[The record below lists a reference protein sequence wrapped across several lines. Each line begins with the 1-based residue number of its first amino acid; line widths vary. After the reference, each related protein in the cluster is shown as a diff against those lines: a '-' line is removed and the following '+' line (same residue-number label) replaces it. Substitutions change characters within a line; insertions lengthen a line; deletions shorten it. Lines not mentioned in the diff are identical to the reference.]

1 MRTPMISLLT
11 LALSVALVACG
22 VQRPASRVRSAPAD
36 VPALPD
42 APGDDSDVWRR
53 PHAQPRKPAGTPSDV
68 DVWTTP
74 HARKGADT
82 GGTFAFPDDDRD
94 DYDDRD
100 ARDDDRRGDGERR
113 APSNLDGE
121 RADDALDAAAAA
133 VPAPPIGEVLAAAY
147 AEAGLDHDPTPG
159 WSRRA
164 RLAGL
169 VPLVAVRA
177 GRNTKWEELEPD
189 VGYGVTYEVRA
200 TWRLDRLVFDGR
212 EMQAAS
218 QQAAR
223 RRERSQL
230 VGRVLGL
237 YFAYR
242 RAVASGLALRAEEAA
257 VELDALTGG
266 YFLGALAP

>member
-1 MRTPMISLLT
+1 MRIVIVCWLVLGGCAATPNF
-11 LALSVALVACG
+11 
-22 VQRPASRVRSAPAD
+22 RSASPRPD
-36 VPALPD
+36 IPALPAED
-42 APGDDSDVWRR
+42 PERPPDPPHDPTPWQR
-53 PHAQPRKPAGTPSDV
+53 PHAHPARDPSGPSDEV
-68 DVWTTP
+68 DIWNAP
-74 HARKGADT
+74 HAGEEV
-82 GGTFAFPDDDRD
+82 PERD
-94 DYDDRD
+94 G
-100 ARDDDRRGDGERR
+100 RGDR
-113 APSNLDGE
+113 A
-121 RADDALDAAAAA
+121 AAALDEAAAA
-133 VPAPPIGEVLAAAY
+133 VATPPIGEVLAAAY
-147 AEAGLDHDPTPG
+147 AAAGLDQDPTVG

-212 EMQAAS
+212 ELQAAT

-230 VGRVLGL
+230 VGRVVGL

-242 RAVASGLALRAEEAA
+242 RAVAAGRTLRAEETA

-266 YFLGALAP
+266 YFVGALVSANPP

>member
-1 MRTPMISLLT
+1 MRTATISLL
-11 LALSVALVACG
+11 ALGLTIALVGCG
-22 VQRPASRVRSAPAD
+22 AQRPVSRGPRAPD
-36 VPALPD
+36 EGPALPD
-42 APGDDSDVWRR
+42 APSDESDVWRR
-53 PHAQPRKPAGTPSDV
+53 PHANPRKPAGPPDEA
-68 DVWTTP
+68 DVWNKP
-74 HARKGADT
+74 HARKRSDAGAT
-82 GGTFAFPDDDRD
+82 LAFPDDGRDDSGDRD
-94 DYDDRD
+94 RDRD
-100 ARDDDRRGDGERR
+100 GGG
-113 APSNLDGE
+113 NLSDVRGE
-121 RADDALDAAAAA
+121 RAADALDEAAAA
-133 VPAPPIGEVLAAAY
+133 VPAPPIGDVLAAAY
-147 AEAGLDHDPTPG
+147 AEAGLDHDPTIG

-164 RLAGL
+164 RLAGV

-230 VGRVLGL
+230 VGRVIGL

-242 RAVASGLALRAEEAA
+242 RAVAAGLALRAEEAA

-266 YFLGALAP
+266 YFMASLVL

>member
-1 MRTPMISLLT
+1 MRTVILCVLV
-11 LALSVALVACG
+11 LAGCAVP
-22 VQRPASRVRSAPAD
+22 RPARTTSPRPD
-36 VPALPD
+36 VPAGLTED
-42 APGDDSDVWRR
+42 PGRPAEPPGSTDVWQR
-53 PHAQPRKPAGTPSDV
+53 PHAHPARDPADPSDEV
-68 DVWTTP
+68 DVWTAP
-74 HARKGADT
+74 HAGDELRESDV
-82 GGTFAFPDDDRD
+82 
-94 DYDDRD
+94 
-100 ARDDDRRGDGERR
+100 RGDR
-113 APSNLDGE
+113 A
-121 RADDALDAAAAA
+121 ADAFDDAAAA
-133 VPAPPIGEVLAAAY
+133 VLAPPIGEVLAAAY
-147 AEAGLDHDPTPG
+147 TEAGLDHDPTVG

-189 VGYGVTYEVRA
+189 IGYGVTYELRA

-230 VGRVLGL
+230 VGRVVGL

-242 RAVASGLALRAEEAA
+242 RAVAAGHALRAEETA

-266 YFLGALAP
+266 YFLGALVPENHP